1 MSRRTHTLALAGLA
15 ALAAVGL
22 SACGDVDGSA
32 HSVAPAASTATTT
45 TAPATPSA
53 TPSATPAP
61 APAPAPA
68 AAAPVAP
75 ARAGTAPARNTGGTT
90 GGGGTNTGGTNSGGG
105 NDNGGGTSVSG
116 PKIVSFSVSKPDCS
130 AGNVTAS
137 WRVTGA
143 DGAAL
148 AVDNPG
154 IYGAFGSDYPASG
167 SQQLPFSCGS
177 GTTKHTYT
185 LWPAGAKSVS
195 KTISV
200 SAPSDSGPSDN

>member
-15 ALAAVGL
+15 ALAAVSL

-32 HSVAPAASTATTT
+32 HSVAPAASTATAT

-61 APAPAPA
+61 V

-75 ARAGTAPARNTGGTT
+75 AKAAPAPARNPGGTT
-90 GGGGTNTGGTNSGGG
+90 GGGSTSGGGGTNTGGN
-105 NDNGGGTSVSG
+105 NGGGGGVSG

-130 AGNVTAS
+130 AGNVTAT

-143 DGAAL
+143 DGAAI
-148 AVDNPG
+148 AVDNPD
-154 IYGAFGSDYPASG
+154 IYGAFGSDYPATG
-167 SQQLPFSCGS
+167 RQELPFSCGS

-195 KTISV
+195 RTISI
-200 SAPSDSGPSDN
+200 SATPTPDAGNGG